1 MYTYVTYLYLTPLNR
16 HYPNNAASPSLPL
29 LLLTDSVLLVMT
41 SDVPYSSHR
50 RADSNPVLSPQNGY
64 FVELIDYD
72 QETRQGSSVPG
83 EALSDAHN
91 PLLAGDAL
99 RHRPPPISLLPG
111 SGPSSNHN
119 RSSSFGYFEDLTP
132 FPTGNTLINDDR
144 NASSDTL
151 KVHSVN
157 GGWPGK
163 DRGENGGNSARTSAT
178 EYDLEATTHANP
190 SYGSKGYAPLSRSAT
205 LLPENKGIFERPSWP
220 LLCWYI
226 LLCFLTYAVL
236 RLVAFVATNN
246 SLFWARTITSL
257 GCGLVGFSFAYIL
270 NIIAGRYLAACS
282 E

>member
-1 MYTYVTYLYLTPLNR
+1 
-16 HYPNNAASPSLPL
+16 
-29 LLLTDSVLLVMT
+29 MT

-91 PLLAGDAL
+91 PLLAGHAL